1 MESQLY
7 HYSAAARCR
16 VQEGAQFCDATL
28 GLIDDGKAE
37 VNGVPSSDAVLVL
50 PWKRRLLLC
59 REHSLGISLPP

>member
-1 MESQLY
+1 
-7 HYSAAARCR
+7 

-59 REHSLGISLPP
+59 REHSLGILLPP